1 MAIKNH
7 SFSLLGVEFLHKEPM
22 KLYIGDV
29 VRMRKVHPCGGTD
42 WEILRVG
49 MDFRIKC
56 ITCGRVVM
64 LSRIN
69 FEKSIKNII
78 KQTIIND

>member
-1 MAIKNH
+1 
-7 SFSLLGVEFLHKEPM
+7 M
-22 KLYIGDV
+22 KYFVGDI

-56 ITCGRVVM
+56 IKCNRVIM
-64 LSRIN
+64 LPRPK
-69 FEKSIKNII
+69 FEKAVKNIVKTSLPPTLVI
-78 KQTIIND
+78 SENSH

>member
-1 MAIKNH
+1 MTVLDKGP
-7 SFSLLGVEFLHKEPM
+7 L
-22 KLYIGDV
+22 KLYVGDI

-56 ITCGRVVM
+56 VTCGRVVM
-64 LSRIN
+64 LSRVK
-69 FEKSIKNII
+69 FEKAIKNII
-78 KQTIIND
+78 KQMTISD